1 MSFDGIPL
9 AALDFYEDLEADNSK
24 AFWTAHKHVYD
35 ESVRAPLEALCLA
48 LEPKYGPAKLFRPYR
63 DVRFSKDKTPYKTHQ
78 GAWFGESSRYLQV
91 SAAGLR
97 VAGGYW
103 HTSSAQVERLRRAI
117 ADDVAGP
124 QLERALTGT
133 RRKSLDIGGEQ
144 LTRVPS
150 GYPKD
155 HPRAELLR
163 YKSMTAARELGA
175 PDWLTTPVARAEIV
189 KVWRAMDPLV
199 AWLDTHVGPHTE

>member
-1 MSFDGIPL
+1 MTFTGISL

-24 AFWTAHKHVYD
+24 AFWTAHKQVYE
-35 ESVRAPLEALCLA
+35 ESVRAPLEALVLA
-48 LEPKYGPAKLFRPYR
+48 LEARYGPAKLFRPYR

-97 VAGGYW
+97 LAGGYW
-103 HTSSAQVERLRRAI
+103 HTSSAQVDRLRRAV

-124 QLERALTGT
+124 QLERALALVR
-133 RRKSLDIGGEQ
+133 RRKLSVGGEQ
-144 LTRVPS
+144 LTRVPT

-155 HPRAELLR
+155 HARAELLR
-163 YKSMTAARELGA
+163 YRALTVARELGA
-175 PDWLTTPVARAEIV
+175 PDWLPTPRALGEIV
-189 KVWRAMDPLV
+189 KVWQSMDPLV
-199 AWLDTHVGPHTE
+199 SWLETHVGQD